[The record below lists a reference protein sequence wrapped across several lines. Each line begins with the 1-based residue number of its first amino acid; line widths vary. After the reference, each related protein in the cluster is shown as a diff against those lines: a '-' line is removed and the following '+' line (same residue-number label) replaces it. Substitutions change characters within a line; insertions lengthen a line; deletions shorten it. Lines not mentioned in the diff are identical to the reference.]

1 VEFWLVEIA
10 VDSSVMEGVAGMD
23 VDPRVTVHHG
33 RGDV

>member
-1 VEFWLVEIA
+1 VEFWWVELA
-10 VDSSVMEGVAGMD
+10 ANSSVMEGVAGVD